1 MRRPRPAPPPPRPP
15 SGHGRPP
22 GGRGGAPV
30 DPERRVTAWSRRTLW
45 PLTLTW
51 DTLRWYGAA
60 LLASGALA
68 FEDVGLPRPLL
79 TVAPAVLFAA
89 AVLKTF
95 PEHDQGPPALPAS
108 EPVPDARAPARHR

>member
-1 MRRPRPAPPPPRPP
+1 
-15 SGHGRPP
+15 
-22 GGRGGAPV
+22 
-30 DPERRVTAWSRRTLW
+30 RRVTAWSRRTLW

-95 PEHDQGPPALPAS
+95 PEHDQGPRRCPPPSPYLTRGPPRVTAEFRPS
-108 EPVPDARAPARHR
+108 ARSPWSGERGSAP